1 LTPGCGKPTFNGK
14 PGEYCS
20 MSCKNSP
27 QAPVCLKPGCGK
39 PTFNGKPGEHCSMSC
54 KNSPQAALCFNPP
67 ARPGSNNPGLLLLQL
82 GDGKFDS
89 VKKQYEDKWDKSRGP
104 PTPIRAIYEVQA
116 SAAQEKAFRDEC
128 TRIGH
133 VNVSGMGTNPG
144 NEQRMFH
151 GTALKCGFQGSLCSN
166 PACSTCSIIQNGF
179 DMTKVGAWS
188 GKKGV
193 YGDGIYFTSM
203 SSTAKGYG
211 IDTSAGYTFQNNNWN
226 HPAAGNSVLVV
237 TVACGRVETVTQQTG
252 APLDFNQYD
261 SRKIDKAT
269 GVDEL
274 VIWHNEKAL
283 VRYVVVF

>member
-1 LTPGCGKPTFNGK
+1 MGACCCAPKEVCLTPGCGKPTFNGK

-20 MSCKNSP
+20 MNCR
-27 QAPVCLKPGCGK
+27 
-39 PTFNGKPGEHCSMSC
+39 
-54 KNSPQAALCFNPP
+54 NSPQAAVNSQPN
-67 ARPGSNNPGLLLLQL
+67 ASNNPGLLLLQL
-82 GDGKFDS
+82 EDGKFDS

-188 GKKGV
+188 RTKGV
-193 YGDGIYFTSM
+193 YVMASTSRQCHPQQKDM
-203 SSTAKGYG
+203 ESTRLQ
-211 IDTSAGYTFQNNNWN
+211 DTPFIKAIGMMLLLETQCCWPLS
-226 HPAAGNSVLVV
+226 LV
-237 TVACGRVETVTQQTG
+237 GEWKQ
-252 APLDFNQYD
+252 
-261 SRKIDKAT
+261 
-269 GVDEL
+269 
-274 VIWHNEKAL
+274 
-283 VRYVVVF
+283 